1 MTGGFGVTNCCPNCD
16 AAASALYKRTPG
28 SEANRTV
35 DPEKDWVCQD
45 CGTAFDEPNERER
58 RNPPNTGGGKLASKL
73 DDMDA
78 SDLGGEK
85 A

>member
-1 MTGGFGVTNCCPNCD
+1 MKGGFGVTNCCPHCD

-35 DPEKDWVCQD
+35 DPDKDWFCRD
-45 CGTAFDEPNERER
+45 CGTAFDDPDERER
-58 RNPPNTGGGKLASKL
+58 RTPANTGGGDLASKL
-73 DDMDA
+73 ESMDPA
-78 SDLGGEK
+78 DLGGGE